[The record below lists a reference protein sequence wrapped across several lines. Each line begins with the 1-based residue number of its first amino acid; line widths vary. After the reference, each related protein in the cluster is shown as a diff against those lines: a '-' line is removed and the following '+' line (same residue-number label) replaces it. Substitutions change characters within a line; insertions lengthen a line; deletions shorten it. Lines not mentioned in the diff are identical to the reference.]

1 MLTSVHTYVHH
12 MGIFQLFLEYMFK
25 VEKYR
30 ELFVLYNSLVNF
42 LRAFTL

>member
-1 MLTSVHTYVHH
+1 

-42 LRAFTL
+42 LRAFTLWKSEMFAHYCK